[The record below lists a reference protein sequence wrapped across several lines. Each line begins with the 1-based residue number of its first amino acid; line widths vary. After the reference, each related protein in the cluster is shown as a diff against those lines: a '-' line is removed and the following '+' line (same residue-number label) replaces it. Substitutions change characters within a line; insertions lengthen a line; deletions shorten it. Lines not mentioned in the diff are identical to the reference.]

1 MNMSTVPSIEA
12 IALEVQQSLGL
23 STKYSS
29 TRKRSTKQKDK
40 FANGQCSLEVRTEM
54 FQEIIED
61 IFLALDLED
70 HSKFDVL
77 SNLEEFANDYKDL
90 ELKIWTYNATSQ
102 QIAWMLLG
110 YVIIPAVAR
119 RFGFWNLETKLDS
132 GMPSGKFWYLPESRE
147 VNGNPTLCLPVAQ
160 VIDWLLDLEGLP
172 LEKFADARNEATDET
187 QEAFRRSLY
196 NWKKDTTLTHD
207 SILKYFSDDSL
218 MKFKGVFA
226 LDTKLSPDEQFEKA
240 LDFTEYKKLTP
251 ESLRHEIPMT
261 QKGRLESILEKSADA
276 EERALFV
283 SLLADRYRKPSMHT
297 IRQRLLLTRAIQ
309 DGYSRLLKFL
319 FPQVNLMC
327 ADPRENKLL
336 QLIEIYKL
344 VYNSTIEA
352 WNQCKEH
359 GEAAE
364 NKWFEESLEKHCS
377 TLLSISIL
385 PSKRMLAND
394 LLSQFLTRF
403 FFEAKTEDTLE
414 DHFIPSNE
422 KLSTTRI
429 RDDQRLTSLRNE
441 AINERQLI
449 DKMRRSSPWRAL
461 QNIDNYWILSQVA
474 QNKTLNPAARKMAI
488 DRIRELASTPIQTLS
503 AICFELD
510 GYLNSDTKHNSK
522 DTPTKVEVL
531 IEEAEA
537 NEAYSGFMAGI
548 LQFKAKHMLAKGEF
562 HAAGKIFREAFDSCS
577 ERNYGPLKGI
587 LARDALATEVANG
600 KLIPNNHEKYYRGM
614 LDGGIVEGI
623 STPSVPPIQEL
634 AHPLYEY
641 FWKDLYKPYPGIDRQ
656 TPIAM
661 ETAENSIKV
670 VFNSNLK
677 NLTNWIKEN
686 RRKLNA
692 ALPMASG
699 DTVMTFWVKA
709 FNDFKKSQKSIVS
722 FVNKNPQIDVQGDLK
737 KFEALIIHWHQCISL
752 LAEQA
757 PKQLNITDW
766 KGQTPLMLMAE
777 AGDSEMVNIMLKAGA
792 DSDIQDWNGMT
803 ALHSAIKSRENKCV
817 DFLLDH
823 PCRLD
828 LKTIDQRTPLHTATW
843 TGNIH
848 AIQRLLVMAPELARE
863 RDKSEFTPLEFSEH
877 LLENPEAYQKWG
889 TFVTGKGKQP
899 ISKQTLKE
907 VVLLLEDAP
916 LAAK

>member
-1 MNMSTVPSIEA
+1 MSTVPSIES

-23 STKYSS
+23 STKHTS

-54 FQEIIED
+54 FQEVIED
-61 IFLALDLED
+61 IFVALDLED

-77 SNLEEFANDYKDL
+77 SNLEEFASAYRDL
-90 ELKIWTYNATSQ
+90 ELKTWTYNATSQ
-102 QIAWMLLG
+102 QIVWMLLG
-110 YVIIPAVAR
+110 YEIIPAVASY
-119 RFGFWNLETKLDS
+119 FGFWNLETQIDS
-132 GMPSGKFWYLPESRE
+132 GMSSGKFWYLPESRE
-147 VNGNPTLCLPVAQ
+147 VNGNPTLYLPVAQ
-160 VIDWLLDLEGLP
+160 VIDWFLDLEGLP
-172 LEKFADARNEATDET
+172 LEKFADARNEATDEA

-251 ESLRHEIPMT
+251 ESLRHEIPMA
-261 QKGRLESILEKSADA
+261 QEGRLESILEKSADA

-283 SLLADRYRKPSMHT
+283 SLLADRYCQPTMHT
-297 IRQRLLLTRAIQ
+297 IRQRLLLARAIQ

-327 ADPRENKLL
+327 ADPRENKLI

-344 VYNSTIEA
+344 VYNGTIEA

-364 NKWFEESLEKHCS
+364 NKWFDENIQNYCS
-377 TLLSISIL
+377 TLLVISIL
-385 PSKRMLAND
+385 PSAGDIYGEVLPK
-394 LLSQFLTRF
+394 FFTHF

-422 KLSTTRI
+422 KISTTRI

-441 AINERQLI
+441 EINERQLI

-461 QNIDNYWILSQVA
+461 QNIDNYWILSQVS

-522 DTPTKVEVL
+522 DTATKVEAL

-562 HAAGKIFREAFDSCS
+562 NAAGKIFREAFDSCS
-577 ERNYGPLKGI
+577 DRNYGPLKGI

-614 LDGGIVEGI
+614 LEGGILEGI

-634 AHPLYEY
+634 AHFLYEY
-641 FWKDLYKPYPGIDRQ
+641 FWEDLYKPYPGIDRQ
-656 TPIAM
+656 TPIA
-661 ETAENSIKV
+661 EEIAQNSIKV
-670 VFNSNLK
+670 VFSGNLQ
-677 NLTNWIKEN
+677 NLTNWINEN
-686 RRKLNA
+686 RSKLNA

-699 DTVMTFWVKA
+699 DTVMTLWIKV
-709 FNDFKKSQKSIVS
+709 FNDIKKRQKSIALHV
-722 FVNKNPQIDVQGDLK
+722 KNNSQIDVQDDLK
-737 KFEALIIHWHQCISL
+737 KFDALIVHWHQCINIL
-752 LAEQA
+752 VEQA
-757 PKQLNITDW
+757 PKQLNIADW
-766 KGQTPLMLMAE
+766 KGQTPLMLMTE

-792 DSDIQDWNGMT
+792 DSDTQDWKGMT
-803 ALHSAIKSRENKCV
+803 ALHSAIKSRDNSCV

-828 LKTIDQRTPLHTATW
+828 RKTIDERNALHTAAW

-848 AIQRLLVMAPELARE
+848 AIQRLLEMAPKLARE
-863 RDKSEFTPLEFSEH
+863 RDVNEFTPLEFSEH
-877 LLENPEAYQKWG
+877 LLENPEAYQKWEM
-889 TFVTGKGKQP
+889 FVSGKGKQA

-907 VVLLLEDAP
+907 VVQLLEDAP
-916 LAAK
+916 LAEK